1 MKSCWRHWSRHLS
14 VMFTFHICLCP
25 GACLFWIIK
34 QRALSSLRL
43 CLFFTPPPPPFPVS
57 TFSLSRSLALPF
69 PTPLCQFSRLWLKRW
84 LSVRCKW
91 QPLKGA
97 HWERQ
102 LIQAFTRLKEKR
114 LCNSLFAGC
123 FISIVPRGHVFI
135 RCPHA
140 TGFRGIFKD
149 SGSIRIGT
157 KARKW
162 HRKLRKLRCHRNR
175 AVLHIPSCPF
185 FRPQTFSN
193 TKPAVPHVAP
203 L

>member
-1 MKSCWRHWSRHLS
+1 MKSCWRDWSRHLS

-43 CLFFTPPPPPFPVS
+43 CLFFPPLSFSGLRV
-57 TFSLSRSLALPF
+57 FSLSCSLALAF
-69 PTPLCQFSRLWLKRW
+69 PTPLCRFSRLWLKRW

-114 LCNSLFAGC
+114 LRNSLFAGC

-149 SGSIRIGT
+149 SGCIRIGT

-162 HRKLRKLRCHRNR
+162 HRKLRCHRNR

-185 FRPQTFSN
+185 FVPRPFLTQN
-193 TKPAVPHVAP
+193 PQLPV
-203 L
+203 

>member
-1 MKSCWRHWSRHLS
+1 MKSCWRDWSRHLS

-34 QRALSSLRL
+34 QRALFSLQL
-43 CLFFTPPPPPFPVS
+43 CL
-57 TFSLSRSLALPF
+57 SLSLPPHSFFPSPHCLSLSSSLALPF
-69 PTPLCQFSRLWLKRW
+69 PTPLCQFNRLWLKRW

-123 FISIVPRGHVFI
+123 FISIVPQGHVFI

-140 TGFRGIFKD
+140 TGFSGLFKD
-149 SGSIRIGT
+149 SGCIRIGT

-162 HRKLRKLRCHRNR
+162 HRKLRKLRRHRNR
-175 AVLHIPSCPF
+175 AVLRIPSCACSSPDLF
-185 FRPQTFSN
+185 
-193 TKPAVPHVAP
+193 
-203 L
+203 